1 TAFYVMRYVSG
12 IVFTDPNLP
21 GLQPWQR
28 RKVYEDLMR
37 TAAAIHNFPW
47 DRSAPLTQRFRGD
60 PSKYVSKQVERWSGQ
75 GIAVEE
81 FKRLAKRLLD
91 NVQISQKCPEFQTLV
106 HGDFR
111 LDNCIFDPH
120 TFEVVAVLDWELST
134 CGNSLVDVA
143 SALSQ
148 YYGLYPGVAQLSPNF
163 TELGIPTEQEL
174 LALYLRCR
182 EVESVPDGLMRYM
195 EAFQC
200 LRMAGILYGV
210 LVRSKKGNASQ
221 QQQKQDGKDR
231 SIFSLAYVTKA
242 LQPRPGVARRVVSD
256 HLPPVNAAELAEFDV
271 ALASEVLE
279 SIQVLCEEYERFYQA
294 RRRLRWLE
302 AYLQRHKEA
311 ASYFSASVEEDL
323 CITRLRQKLEWLDSA
338 LERTRTDN
346 IATDCDNGNGK
357 WLHEQLSPEKKLW
370 LKQNKDCEDELVN
383 VLATR
388 FRPCG
393 RGVLASPYSLLYAF
407 ACDALDEPGVESI
420 IIYGRGIPEDSKDFW
435 GYPVPK
441 SKGARAEL
449 KTLCFIMEPI
459 DGGKSTG
466 FTMLAESD
474 PKIHI
479 PEKILAWLCKQY
491 AKYIFHSI
499 EKLSENFDDTE
510 YPARI
515 EQDREFYDFI
525 ETAVIGRMKS
535 MHERG
540 RSGLNEHC
548 FASS

>member
-1 TAFYVMRYVSG
+1 MSVLSLGSFHSCCTLPLNGGKSGELVVAEDSVTEGSPIYQRPSFLPPPLPLFTEGTAR
-12 IVFTDPNLP
+12 
-21 GLQPWQR
+21 GLAR
-28 RKVYEDLMR
+28 
-37 TAAAIHNFPW
+37 
-47 DRSAPLTQRFRGD
+47 PLTRLKSSQPLKRPLGD
-60 PSKYVSKQVERWSGQ
+60 TVVFEDGCFSDSVSRLSSFDSDHAALYVHN
-75 GIAVEE
+75 EE
-81 FKRLAKRLLD
+81 CVK
-91 NVQISQKCPEFQTLV
+91 
-106 HGDFR
+106 GD
-111 LDNCIFDPH
+111 
-120 TFEVVAVLDWELST
+120 
-134 CGNSLVDVA
+134 
-143 SALSQ
+143 
-148 YYGLYPGVAQLSPNF
+148 GVY
-163 TELGIPTEQEL
+163 TELP
-174 LALYLRCR
+174 
-182 EVESVPDGLMRYM
+182 
-195 EAFQC
+195 
-200 LRMAGILYGV
+200 
-210 LVRSKKGNASQ
+210 
-221 QQQKQDGKDR
+221 
-231 SIFSLAYVTKA
+231 FS
-242 LQPRPGVARRVVSD
+242 

-370 LKQNKDCEDELVN
+370 LKQNKDCILTLKVQG
-383 VLATR
+383 VLHNPTYHIISLIR
-388 FRPCG
+388 EVDLHPNWVPFLSGSRIDHIIEGCG
-393 RGVLASPYSLLYAF
+393 RRCQMVVTHEYSVPVPFIPARSVSMYAF

-420 IIYGRGIPEDSKDFW
+420 IIYGRGISEDSKDFW

-510 YPARI
+510 YPTRI

-535 MHERG
+535 MHERS